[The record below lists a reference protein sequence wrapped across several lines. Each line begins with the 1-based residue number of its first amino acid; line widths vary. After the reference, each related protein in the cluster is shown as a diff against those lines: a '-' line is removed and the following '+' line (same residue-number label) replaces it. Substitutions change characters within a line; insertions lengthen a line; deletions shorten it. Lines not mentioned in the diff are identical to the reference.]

1 MNRTRMRKMP
11 LLRIGLLL
19 LAAMIWW
26 QADGAERRRKKS
38 VNHTPD
44 SMAHVLSVPSF
55 ERPSTRKM
63 STSVYP
69 VSIAVVGRVV
79 KIQSDSNQL
88 LPIYT
93 QSGALYLITRLNKG
107 TNWISGLPRGEYFIN
122 NRPINVK

>member
-1 MNRTRMRKMP
+1 MNHTRMRKMP
-11 LLRIGLLL
+11 LLRMCLLL
-19 LAAMIWW
+19 LASMICW
-26 QADGAERRRKKS
+26 QADGAVRRRKKS
-38 VNHTPD
+38 VNHIPD
-44 SMAHVLSVPSF
+44 TIAQVLSVPSF

-63 STSVYP
+63 SISAYP
-69 VSIAVVGRVV
+69 VSIAVVGRTV

-93 QSGALYLITRLNKG
+93 QSGTLYLITRLNKG